1 MTMDKKA
8 LRRHYKAVRH
18 SITCSEKTFADK
30 KIFDFFVKSRY
41 FNEFSTFL
49 IYVSY
54 DTETDTHNIINYLL
68 QNRKRVAV
76 PYCNGS
82 VMTFYEINSL
92 DDLVSGAF
100 GIPTVNTENA
110 TEIKDYSGCLC
121 IVPALA
127 FDRKGNRLGYGGGY
141 YDRFLAAN
149 KVATLGLCY
158 DKCLAEELPAE
169 SFDVKIDS
177 VLTENTLET
186 LNKEASTYE

>member
-8 LRRHYKAVRH
+8 LRRHYKAVRD
-18 SITCSEKTFADK
+18 SITDNEKSFADK
-30 KIFDFFVKSRY
+30 RIFDFFVKSRY
-41 FNEFSTFL
+41 FDEFSTFL
-49 IYVSY
+49 VYVSY
-54 DTETDTHNIINYLL
+54 STEADTHNIINYLL
-68 QNRKRVAV
+68 QNKKRVAV

-110 TEIKDYSGCLC
+110 MEIKYYSGCLC

-149 KVATLGLCY
+149 KVTTLGLCFE
-158 DKCLAEELPAE
+158 KCLAEELPAE
-169 SFDVKIDS
+169 SFDEKIDS